1 MKNSNCNKIFTFSSF
16 KEKEESKNL
25 FCNIRLITFSSEK
38 KKEKKRIEKAEYSK
52 RSQLLRKKNY

>member
-38 KKEKKRIEKAEYSK
+38 KKKKKG
-52 RSQLLRKKNY
+52 LKKLSIQKDLNF